1 MTVNSTTDKARG
13 NLRPPFDSEAG
24 RAAQAGRKV
33 KRGGSPLTEPT
44 EAVQVVMFARQAARL
59 RELGVNR
66 SEVVRKLLDVWL
78 AEQG

>member
-1 MTVNSTTDKARG
+1 MTAKALS
-13 NLRPPFDSEAG
+13 NLRPPFDSEGG
-24 RAAQAGRKV
+24 RLAQAGRKV
-33 KRGGSPLTEPT
+33 KRGGAPLAEPT
-44 EAVQVVMFARQAARL
+44 EAVQVVVYARQAAKL